1 MKVHYLQHV
10 PFEGPGS
17 IDRWAD
23 SRRFPSTSTK
33 LYDGETLPYNDRVV
47 GIQFHLETTIE
58 NAENLI
64 MHCKDEM
71 VDGPYIQTPEQ
82 IMSFKAAARFANIN
96 KIMNRLLDF
105 LTLPNN
111 APA

>member
-23 SRRFPSTSTK
+23 SRRFPLTSTK
-33 LYDGETLPYNDRVV
+33 LYNGETLPYNDRVV

-82 IMSFKAAARFANIN
+82 IMSKGERFAKIN
-96 KIMNRLLDF
+96 EIMNQMLDF
-105 LTLPNN
+105 LTFPNN
-111 APA
+111 PPA